1 MISQQK
7 ALSVRYHYDALDRI
21 TSHRQLD
28 RPERQRF
35 YCEDRLATEIQGE
48 ERQSFVQYSDQL
60 IAQQLQKDGGFE
72 NTLLATD
79 LQRSVLSAL
88 NASKPRST
96 TYAPYGHHPCG
107 CGLNSLLGF
116 NGQLPDPVTGH
127 YLLGNGYRA
136 FNPILMRFNSPD
148 NLSPFGAGGVNTYAY
163 CLGDPINRS
172 DPTGH
177 LASSLSQFLK
187 KAPAVAAS
195 YELGIKLKPVSN
207 VTRLSEGIF
216 TFEDVYKGGSRLTFD
231 THGFPGGVE
240 GDFTGLDL
248 LKLAKRHGVDVSKF
262 ESIRIAACHSAD
274 IERNS
279 FGIEDISFA
288 ESINRLAKRPV
299 KAYSGRIQTIN
310 TGKVFENLKIGEVYD
325 GPYYFGV
332 AKKDISLKRYGVQY
346 RPVVFDKV
354 KRPVSRVRT

>member
-1 MISQQK
+1 MIGK
-7 ALSVRYHYDALDRI
+7 LDRFFIHYKYDALDRM
-21 TSHRQLD
+21 TSHRQPA
-28 RPERQRF
+28 RCERQRF
-35 YCEDRLATEIQGE
+35 YCENRLTTEIQGE
-48 ERQSFVQYSDQL
+48 EHQSGVQHGDQL
-60 IAQQLQKDGGFE
+60 LAQQQQKEGRFE
-72 NTLLATD
+72 STLLAAD
-79 LQRSVLSAL
+79 LQRSVLYTL
-88 NASKPRST
+88 DTKNPRSSA
-96 TYAPYGHHPCG
+96 YAPYGHHSFG
-107 CGLNSLLGF
+107 SGLPGF

-148 NLSPFGAGGVNTYAY
+148 SFSPFGVGGLNVYAY

-187 KAPAVAAS
+187 KAPAVVAS

-207 VTRLSEGIF
+207 VTRLSEGVF

-231 THGFPGGVE
+231 AHGFPGGVK

-248 LKLAKRHGVDVSKF
+248 LKLAKRNGVDVSKF

-274 IERNS
+274 IEKNS

-310 TGKVFENLKIGEVYD
+310 TGKVFENLKIGEVYE
-325 GPYYFGV
+325 GFYYFGI
-332 AKKDISLKRYGVQY
+332 AKKDSSLKRYGVQY
-346 RPVVFDKV
+346 RPVVFDKI
-354 KRPVSRVRT
+354 KRPVRRVGA